1 MNIFLL
7 DLINIYKLNSKT
19 STPGGNEVEQSKQL
33 TKYYLVLILYKLNRH
48 QTVVSYLVDRL
59 CQHIVGLVCT
69 YEYIHIHISNTY
81 EKMKMCILP
90 TEFHISAIVDAY
102 MYI

>member
-1 MNIFLL
+1 M
-7 DLINIYKLNSKT
+7 
-19 STPGGNEVEQSKQL
+19 
-33 TKYYLVLILYKLNRH
+33 YYLVLILYKLNRH

-59 CQHIVGLVCT
+59 CQHVVGLVCT

-90 TEFHISAIVDAY
+90 TEFHISAIVDTN
-102 MYI
+102 MYIQIVCEEKDLTIYIVQRNTYKHYIYIFTTSV